1 MFCLKLLSQPAAWEV
16 LQEILNLKEEECPK
30 TILFVWEWWSVQNKL
45 NRGEMG
51 LSRDEITGEVMR
63 LMCELGRKE
72 MQVLGKI
79 ANIQQR
85 WKPPLAALLKINNDG
100 AFISETWTGAWGFIF
115 SYHLRHVIVAVAGH
129 LLVAPNV
136 LTTETMACS
145 MALFLA
151 TDYGISKIQPE
162 VDSTVLKQALSSPL
176 MDLAA
181 CGTTS
186 WDVRDLL

>member
-100 AFISETWTGAWGFIF
+100 AFISETWTGA
-115 SYHLRHVIVAVAGH
+115 
-129 LLVAPNV
+129 
-136 LTTETMACS
+136 
-145 MALFLA
+145 
-151 TDYGISKIQPE
+151 
-162 VDSTVLKQALSSPL
+162 
-176 MDLAA
+176 
-181 CGTTS
+181 
-186 WDVRDLL
+186 